1 MPVLVWFLGLVV
13 IINSFILWLAG
24 LMGKE
29 GVLLI
34 GEKAVAERREQTKG
48 KLRPVNA
55 FNVVMGIAGILVGL
69 VALLVAV

>member
-1 MPVLVWFLGLVV
+1 MSVLVWFLGLVV

-34 GEKAVAERREQTKG
+34 GEKAVAERREQTEG

-69 VALLVAV
+69 VTLLVAV